1 MVPTS
6 LAAVLS
12 LYQTPP
18 MSRGR
23 GSALVTVLFT
33 DIVGSTE
40 VASELGNRRWRELLG
55 RHHRIV
61 RRELRR
67 FDGREIDTAGDG
79 FFATFDRPAQG
90 IRCAWAVTDAVRALG
105 IEVRAGLH
113 VGEAEL
119 MGKQVGGV
127 AVHVGARIGA
137 QAGPGEVLVS
147 GTLRDLVPGAGIEF
161 EDRGWR
167 DLKGVADA
175 QRLYAV
181 AAVDG
186 EPRKAQLPVREAARR
201 RAEVVPAQPLRRRG
215 VLVAAA
221 LVTALVVSATALFL
235 ARDGPR
241 TGGPDKPTLRD
252 VLIHIDGETGHLG
265 APIPLPEGRG
275 KRIAETPLVLIGE
288 GSVWV
293 RTTGD
298 IYQVDPDTGE
308 PTTAASAGDP
318 YGGGHMALG
327 LRAVWLAASRFGG
340 VPRIEVVGLNPAT
353 LDPDVEA
360 QIPASSGTPEVATTD
375 DSVWVGYADRLVEI
389 DPQSGERLRSLDLG
403 QSVDQLVGSGPDLWI
418 VDSLA
423 QGLFRF
429 DPDKGEIV
437 ETIGLQLVPDELEI
451 GDDGRLWVLNRA
463 GGILLPVTASGDIG
477 TPIPVGGDPSD
488 VAAAGGTV
496 WVADREQGAIKEIDS
511 LLGEIERTVKVGGA
525 PAALAIDPE
534 TGDVWVYLS

>member
-1 MVPTS
+1 
-6 LAAVLS
+6 
-12 LYQTPP
+12 

-40 VASELGNRRWRELLG
+40 IASELGNRRWRELLG

-67 FDGREIDTAGDG
+67 FGGREIDTAGDG

-90 IRCAWAVTDAVRALG
+90 IRCAWAVSNAVRALG
-105 IEVRAGLH
+105 IEIRAGLH

-161 EDRGWR
+161 QDRGWR
-167 DLKGVADA
+167 DLKGVAEP
-175 QRLYAV
+175 QRLFAV

-186 EPRKAQLPVREAARR
+186 EPRSAQLPGREASRR
-201 RAEVVPAQPLRRRG
+201 RAEIVPPQPLRRRS
-215 VLVAAA
+215 VLVAGAIVVA
-221 LVTALVVSATALFL
+221 LAVTATALFL

-241 TGGPDKPTLRD
+241 TGGPGTPTLRD
-252 VLIHIDGETGHLG
+252 VLIRIDGETGRVG
-265 APIPLPEGRG
+265 APIPLAEGRG
-275 KRIAETPLVLIGE
+275 ERIAETPLILIGE
-288 GSVWV
+288 GAVWV

-298 IYQVDPDTGE
+298 VFRVDPETGE
-308 PTTAASAGDP
+308 PETAGSAGDA

-327 LRAVWLAASRFGG
+327 LRAVWLASSRFGG
-340 VPRIEVVGLNPAT
+340 VPRIQVVALNPAT
-353 LDPDVEA
+353 LDPEVDVR
-360 QIPASSGTPEVATTD
+360 IPATSGTPEIATTD
-375 DSVWVGYADRLVEI
+375 DSVWVGYADRLVEFN
-389 DPQSGERLRSLDLG
+389 PQSGEPLRSLNLG
-403 QSVDQLVGSGPDLWI
+403 QSVDQLVGWGPDLWV

-423 QGLFRF
+423 RGLFRF

-451 GDDGRLWVLNRA
+451 GEDGQLWVLNQA

-477 TPIPVGGDPSD
+477 TPISVGGDPSD
-488 VAAAGGTV
+488 LAVSGGTV
-496 WVADREQGAIKEIDS
+496 WVADHEQGAIREIDP
-511 LLGEIERTVKVGGA
+511 LLGEIERTVKLGGA
-525 PAALAIDPE
+525 PAALAIDSE